1 MKSGLLKSLSAKELA
16 DGIKKMS
23 PEAAAAVFADPEKLP
38 AEAIAAMTPGQ
49 IAKMPP
55 SAIGKLNR
63 EQLASFTPAQ
73 VKKMSLK
80 QIRSFND
87 EFCDSTRF
95 NQGKPA
101 RCYGNDVRDYWRTRC
116 GSLCSLA
123 FTTAV
128 RCWGR
133 WRKRGH

>member
-1 MKSGLLKSLSAKELA
+1 VKSGLLKSLSAKELA

-38 AEAIAAMTPGQ
+38 AEAIAAMTPEQ

-55 SAIGKLNR
+55 SAIGNLNR

-73 VKKMSLK
+73 VKNISLK
-80 QIRSFND
+80 QIRAFND

-101 RCYGNDVRDYWRTRC
+101 RCYGNDVRDYLTDE
-116 GSLCSLA
+116 
-123 FTTAV
+123 V
-128 RCWGR
+128 RVIVESRLHNG
-133 WRKRGH
+133 G